1 MLEINHLDA
10 NFVLVFA
17 KQLLGII
24 GAIEVFALCI
34 FAGAGVVA
42 ANDEMRAT
50 VVLRISACQT
60 ASRGPAMRM
69 ARLSSDIAVVDCGYL
84 SNTAS

>member
-42 ANDEMRAT
+42 ADDEMRAT
-50 VVLRISACQT
+50 VVFANKRVPDRLTGACHAHGQ
-60 ASRGPAMRM
+60 
-69 ARLSSDIAVVDCGYL
+69 IKQ
-84 SNTAS
+84 